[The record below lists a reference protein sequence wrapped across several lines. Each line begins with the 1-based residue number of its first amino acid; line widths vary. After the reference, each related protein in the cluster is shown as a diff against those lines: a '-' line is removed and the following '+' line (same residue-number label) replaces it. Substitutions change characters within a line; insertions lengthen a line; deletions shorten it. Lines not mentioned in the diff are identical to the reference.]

1 MSFANSNEL
10 SQNLQALD
18 LNNQQPS
25 SHSSKKRS
33 RRAFHTNFNSP
44 VATAAPTVAPTP
56 APINSSGV
64 PQAPNFSDSLN
75 AQVHGSQYPPQ
86 TQSVSV
92 SYESH
97 NAQQSVPSLQSFR
110 YLAQKEYDTPN
121 EEGNYK
127 SFLTFSETVPPDAG
141 VQFHFTDQG
150 TASSKYMRST
160 MYYVPE
166 SEKLRSASKLP
177 VAITIRPFAP
187 LLETEEPVPTVDYQN
202 DVNPEIASDNE
213 DPLSKGPLRCH
224 RCRAY
229 VNSSMQF
236 THNQR
241 FICNICQFAN
251 NDVPPEYAS
260 ALDARGFR
268 IDKLVRPELH
278 KSVYDM
284 RVPKE
289 YNFGD
294 SHKTPEPLHIVFL
307 VDISENSI
315 KQSLPIL
322 VSESIRTTLFNYKE
336 GASEIPAPYK
346 IAIMA
351 FDKKLHF
358 FNLSHRLE
366 RTQISI
372 SSDLEDPF
380 VPFDEGLF
388 VDPVESQFVIE
399 DALNYLEQ
407 LCNSET
413 HAFDLEPCF
422 AVACK
427 TAGMCLEMHGGGKIV
442 SVLSNLPSWGP
453 GGLTYKDNK
462 AVGRTPAPEVEK
474 KIFLPNS
481 EYYKSMTKYFIQ
493 SGVGLDL
500 HVASH
505 ASVDLSNLGFLV
517 SSTGGE
523 LTRWPNL
530 NYERDGR
537 LFIAKFKN
545 SVVNTTGYQGQLKL
559 RCSNGLQVIDYY
571 GTSSSIKDT
580 SILGSV
586 QDPVIPVLS
595 KDHTFTVLLQ
605 YDGILS
611 RKLDCHFQAA
621 LLYTDNYGQRKVRVI
636 NLVLAVTN
644 KLEDVFNFADENA
657 IVATLVRD
665 TLNFVGQQTLVELR
679 ESLNTR
685 LVDVFSQYRAMT
697 EYGHNRAKTLSNNLL
712 FPDSLKHLPI
722 YILSFL
728 KTHSINASTGLSA
741 DARLVDLFN
750 MLNMPL
756 ERLMYHL
763 YPALIEI
770 HSLAPEEGTI
780 DEATGFTRLP
790 EYKGLSLKSLDRGV
804 YILCDGVRVYVW
816 LDPEASIMLIK
827 DLFGEQYETIDEIDA
842 FMDELPELPSEISQ
856 QACNLVQFLN
866 KQIVGVQ
873 SSAVQ
878 IIRKGIDGSE
888 HSFKEFLRE
897 DAFGGAMKA
906 TNGISFSEYLTSL
919 HKAIKV
925 QLESDKA
932 SQAIRQSI
940 STVEHDAG
948 TLAQRFINF

>member
-1 MSFANSNEL
+1 MSLSNGNEL
-10 SQNLQALD
+10 SHNLQALD

-25 SHSSKKRS
+25 FHTNKKRS
-33 RRAFHTNFNSP
+33 RRAFHTSFNSP
-44 VATAAPTVAPTP
+44 VATASPTP
-56 APINSSGV
+56 APVSPPGIPQTSGFGEALNSQFLGT
-64 PQAPNFSDSLN
+64 Q
-75 AQVHGSQYPPQ
+75 QYPPQ
-86 TQSVSV
+86 NQSISV
-92 SYESH
+92 SYESP
-97 NAQQSVPSLQSFR
+97 NTQQSVPSLQAHR
-110 YLAQKEYDTPN
+110 YQQQKEYDTPN

-166 SEKLRSASKLP
+166 SEKIRQASKLP
-177 VAITIRPFAP
+177 VAVTIRPFAP
-187 LLETEEPVPTVDYQN
+187 LLDTEEPVPTVDFQDDNNLDSSTKN
-202 DVNPEIASDNE
+202 D

-251 NDVPPEYAS
+251 NEVPLEYAS

-268 IDKLVRPELH
+268 IDKFVRPELH

-289 YNFGD
+289 YNFGGTSRD
-294 SHKTPEPLHIVFL
+294 PEPLHIVFL
-307 VDISENSI
+307 IDITENSI
-315 KQSLPIL
+315 KQNLPIL
-322 VSESIRTTLFNYKE
+322 VSESIRATLFNYNDE
-336 GASEIPAPYK
+336 STTEPIPYK
-346 IAIMA
+346 IAIIA

-358 FNLSHRLE
+358 FNLSAKLE
-366 RTQISI
+366 RTQVSI

-388 VDPVESQFVIE
+388 ADPEESRLVIE
-399 DALNYLEQ
+399 DALNYVEQ
-407 LCNSET
+407 LCHSDT
-413 HAFDLEPCF
+413 HVFDLEPCF

-453 GGLTYKDNK
+453 GGLRYKDNK
-462 AVGRTPAPEVEK
+462 AVGRTPAPEVER
-474 KIFLPNS
+474 KIFLPDN
-481 EYYKSMTKYFIQ
+481 EYYKNTTKGFIEK
-493 SGVGLDL
+493 SIGLDL
-500 HVASH
+500 HVACH
-505 ASVDLSNLGFLV
+505 TSVDLSNLGFIV

-530 NYERDGR
+530 VYERDGR

-545 SVVNTTGYQGQLKL
+545 SVVNTSGYQGQLKL

-571 GTSSSIKDT
+571 GTSSSVRDA

-586 QDPVIPVLS
+586 QDPVVPVLS

-605 YDGILS
+605 YDGTLS

-621 LLYTDNYGQRKVRVI
+621 LLYTDNFGQRKVRVI

-665 TLNFVGQQTLVELR
+665 TLNFVGQQTLASLR

-697 EYGHNRAKTLSNNLL
+697 EYGHNSARSMNNNLL

-728 KTHSINASTGLSA
+728 KTHAINASTGLSA

-763 YPALIEI
+763 YPALVEL
-770 HSLAPEEGTI
+770 HSLTPEEGVI
-780 DEATGFTRLP
+780 DEATGFTLVP
-790 EYKGLSLKSLDRGV
+790 EYKDLKMKSLDRGV
-804 YILCDGVRVYVW
+804 YILCDGLRVYVW
-816 LDPEASIMLIK
+816 LDPEANIMLIK
-827 DLFGEQYETIDEIDA
+827 DLFGDQYESIDEIDA
-842 FMDELPELPSEISQ
+842 FIDQLPDLPSEISQ
-856 QACNLVQFLN
+856 QARNLVHFLN
-866 KQIVGVQ
+866 KHIVGADTL
-873 SSAVQ
+873 SIQ

-888 HSFKEFLRE
+888 HNFKELLRE
-897 DAFGGAMKA
+897 DSFGGAMKA
-906 TNGISFSEYLTSL
+906 ANGIGFAEYLTSL

-932 SQAIRQSI
+932 SQTIRQSI
-940 STVEHDAG
+940 STVEHDSG
-948 TLAQRFINF
+948 TLAQRLINF

>member
-1 MSFANSNEL
+1 MSVSNGNDL

-18 LNNQQPS
+18 LNNQQQHT
-25 SHSSKKRS
+25 HSNKKRS

-44 VATAAPTVAPTP
+44 VATAAPTASHTP
-56 APINSSGV
+56 APIASPGI
-64 PQAPNFSDSLN
+64 PQAPGFN
-75 AQVHGSQYPPQ
+75 AVSNYQSQAAQFPAQ
-86 TQSVSV
+86 TQPISV
-92 SYESH
+92 SYESP
-97 NAQQSVPSLQSFR
+97 NAQPSVPSLQAHR
-110 YLAQKEYDTPN
+110 YLEQKEYDTPN

-166 SEKLRSASKLP
+166 SEKLRLASKLP
-177 VAITIRPFAP
+177 VAVTIRPFAP
-187 LLETEEPVPTVDYQN
+187 LLDTEEPVPTVDLVN
-202 DVNPEIASDNE
+202 DPNAEATAND

-236 THNQR
+236 THNER

-251 NDVPPEYAS
+251 NEVPPEYAS
-260 ALDARGFR
+260 VLDARGFR
-268 IDKLVRPELH
+268 IDKFVRPELH

-289 YNFGD
+289 YNFGGSKKD
-294 SHKTPEPLHIVFL
+294 PEQLHIMFM

-315 KQSLPIL
+315 KQNLPVL
-322 VSESIRTTLFNYKE
+322 VSESIRATLFAYDE
-336 GASEIPAPYK
+336 ESEKVPYK
-346 IAIMA
+346 VAIMA

-358 FNLSHRLE
+358 FNLSAKLE

-388 VDPVESQFVIE
+388 VDPEESRLVIE

-407 LCNSET
+407 LCYSET
-413 HAFDLEPCF
+413 RVFDLEPCF
-422 AVACK
+422 ATACK
-427 TAGMCLEMHGGGKIV
+427 TAAMCLEMHGGGKIV

-453 GGLTYKDNK
+453 GGLRYKDNK

-474 KIFLPNS
+474 KIFLPDN
-481 EYYKSMTKYFIQ
+481 EYYKNLTKEFLDK
-493 SGVGLDL
+493 SVGMDL
-500 HVASH
+500 HVACH
-505 ASVDLSNLGFLV
+505 TTVDLSNIGFLV

-530 NYERDGR
+530 HYERDGR
-537 LFIAKFKN
+537 LFIAKFRN
-545 SVVNTTGYQGQLKL
+545 SVVKTTGYQGQLKL

-571 GTSSSIKDT
+571 GTSSSVRHA
-580 SILGSV
+580 SILGTV
-586 QDPVIPVLS
+586 QDPVVPVLGS
-595 KDHTFTVLLQ
+595 DHTFTVLLQ
-605 YDGILS
+605 YDGTLS

-621 LLYTDNYGQRKVRVI
+621 LLYTDTYGQRKVRVI

-644 KLEDVFNFADENA
+644 RLEDVFNFADENA

-665 TLNFVGQQTLVELR
+665 TLNFVGQQTLASLR

-697 EYGHNRAKTLSNNLL
+697 EYGHNRAKTMGNNLL
-712 FPDSLKHLPI
+712 FPDSLKHLPV

-728 KTHSINASTGLSA
+728 KTHAINASTGLSA

-750 MLNMPL
+750 MSNMPL

-763 YPALIEI
+763 YPALVEL
-770 HSLAPEEGTI
+770 HSLTPEEGTI
-780 DEATGFTRLP
+780 DEATGFTILP
-790 EYKGLSLKSLDRGV
+790 QYKDLTMKSLDRGV
-804 YILCDGVRVYVW
+804 YILCDGIRVYVW
-816 LDPEASIMLIK
+816 LDPEANIMLIK
-827 DLFGEQYETIDEIDA
+827 DLFGDQYESIEEIDA
-842 FMDELPELPSEISQ
+842 FMDELPDVSSEISQ
-856 QACNLVQFLN
+856 QARNLVHFFN
-866 KQIVGVQ
+866 KQFVGVE
-873 SSAVQ
+873 SSSIQ

-888 HSFKEFLRE
+888 LIFKELSRE

-906 TNGISFSEYLTSL
+906 TNGIGFAEYLTSL

-932 SQAIRQSI
+932 SQTIRQSI
-940 STVEHDAG
+940 STVEHDTG

>member
-1 MSFANSNEL
+1 MSLGNDNDL
-10 SQNLQALD
+10 SKNLQALD
-18 LNNQQPS
+18 LNNQQPL

-44 VATAAPTVAPTP
+44 VATAAPSVAPTP
-56 APINSSGV
+56 APIASPGI
-64 PQAPNFSDSLN
+64 
-75 AQVHGSQYPPQ
+75 PQ
-86 TQSVSV
+86 TSEFGEASNLQSPGIQFPLQSQPVAV
-92 SYESH
+92 SYESS
-97 NAQQSVPSLQSFR
+97 NAQQSVPSLQAHR
-110 YLAQKEYDTPN
+110 YLEQKEYDTPN

-166 SEKLRSASKLP
+166 SEKLRLASKLP
-177 VAITIRPFAP
+177 VAVTIRPFAP
-187 LLETEEPVPTVDYQN
+187 LLETEEPVPTVELQN
-202 DVNPEIASDNE
+202 DNGPETISSSD

-251 NDVPPEYAS
+251 NEVPPEYAS

-268 IDKLVRPELH
+268 IDKFVRPELH

-289 YNFGD
+289 YNFGA
-294 SHKTPEPLHIVFL
+294 SNKNPEQLHIVFL

-315 KQSLPIL
+315 KQNLPVL
-322 VSESIRTTLFNYKE
+322 VSESIRATLFSYNGEVEK
-336 GASEIPAPYK
+336 PTPYK

-358 FNLSHRLE
+358 FNLSAKLE

-388 VDPVESQFVIE
+388 ADPEESRFVIE

-413 HAFDLEPCF
+413 RVFDLEPCF

-427 TAGMCLEMHGGGKIV
+427 TAGMCLDMHGGGKII

-453 GGLTYKDNK
+453 GGLRYKDNK

-474 KIFLPNS
+474 KIFLPDN
-481 EYYKSMTKYFIQ
+481 EYYKSMTKEFIEK
-493 SGVGLDL
+493 SVGLDL
-500 HVASH
+500 HIASH
-505 ASVDLSNLGFLV
+505 TSVDLSNIGFLV

-530 NYERDGR
+530 HYERDGR
-537 LFIAKFKN
+537 LFNAKFKN

-571 GTSSSIKDT
+571 GTSSSIRDA

-586 QDPVIPVLS
+586 QDPVVPVLS

-605 YDGILS
+605 YDGTLS

-665 TLNFVGQQTLVELR
+665 TLNFVGQQTLAELR

-697 EYGHNRAKTLSNNLL
+697 EFGHNRAKTMSNNLL

-728 KTHSINASTGLSA
+728 KTHAINASTGLSA

-763 YPALIEI
+763 YPALIEL
-770 HSLAPEEGTI
+770 HSLTPEEGTI
-780 DEATGFTRLP
+780 DEATGFTILP
-790 EYKGLSLKSLDRGV
+790 HYKDLTLKILDRGV
-804 YILCDGVRVYVW
+804 YILCDGIRVYVW
-816 LDPEASIMLIK
+816 LDPEANIMLIK
-827 DLFGEQYETIDEIDA
+827 DLFGEQYESIEEIDA
-842 FMDELPELPSEISQ
+842 FIDELPDLQSEISQ
-856 QACNLVQFLN
+856 QARNLIRFLN
-866 KQIVGVQ
+866 KHIVGVE
-873 SSAVQ
+873 SSSVQ
-878 IIRKGIDGSE
+878 LIRKGLDGSE
-888 HSFKEFLRE
+888 LTFKELLRE

-906 TNGISFSEYLTSL
+906 TNGIGFAEYLTSL

-932 SQAIRQSI
+932 SQTIRQSI
-940 STVEHDAG
+940 STVEHDTG

>member
-1 MSFANSNEL
+1 MSLGDDNDL

-44 VATAAPTVAPTP
+44 VATAAPSVAPTP
-56 APINSSGV
+56 APIASPGI
-64 PQAPNFSDSLN
+64 
-75 AQVHGSQYPPQ
+75 PQ
-86 TQSVSV
+86 TSGFGEASNLQPPGTQFPLQSQPIAV
-92 SYESH
+92 SYESP
-97 NAQQSVPSLQSFR
+97 NAQQSVPSLQAHR
-110 YLAQKEYDTPN
+110 YLEQKEYDTPN

-166 SEKLRSASKLP
+166 SEKLRLASKLP
-177 VAITIRPFAP
+177 VAVTIRPFAP
-187 LLETEEPVPTVDYQN
+187 LLETEEPVPTVEFQN
-202 DVNPEIASDNE
+202 DNSPETISSSD

-251 NDVPPEYAS
+251 NEVPPEYAS

-268 IDKLVRPELH
+268 IDKFVRPELH

-289 YNFGD
+289 YNFGA
-294 SHKTPEPLHIVFL
+294 SNKNPEQLHIVFL

-315 KQSLPIL
+315 KQNLPVL
-322 VSESIRTTLFNYKE
+322 VSESIRATLFSYNEEVEK
-336 GASEIPAPYK
+336 PTPYK

-358 FNLSHRLE
+358 FNLSAKLE

-388 VDPVESQFVIE
+388 ADPEESRFVIE

-413 HAFDLEPCF
+413 RVFDLEPCF

-427 TAGMCLEMHGGGKIV
+427 TAGMCLDMHGGGKIV

-453 GGLTYKDNK
+453 GGLRYKDNK

-474 KIFLPNS
+474 KIFLPDN
-481 EYYKSMTKYFIQ
+481 EYYKSMTKEFIEK
-493 SGVGLDL
+493 SVGLDL
-500 HVASH
+500 HIACH
-505 ASVDLSNLGFLV
+505 TSVDLSNIGFLV

-530 NYERDGR
+530 YYERDGR
-537 LFIAKFKN
+537 LFNAKFKN

-571 GTSSSIKDT
+571 GTSSSIRDA

-586 QDPVIPVLS
+586 QDPVVPVLS

-605 YDGILS
+605 YDGTLS

-665 TLNFVGQQTLVELR
+665 TLNFVGQQTLAELR

-697 EYGHNRAKTLSNNLL
+697 EFGHNLVKTMSNNLL

-728 KTHSINASTGLSA
+728 KTHAINASTGLSA

-763 YPALIEI
+763 YPALIEL
-770 HSLAPEEGTI
+770 HSLTPEEGTI
-780 DEATGFTRLP
+780 DEATGFTILP
-790 EYKGLSLKSLDRGV
+790 QYKDLTLKILDRGV
-804 YILCDGVRVYVW
+804 YILCDGIRVYVW
-816 LDPEASIMLIK
+816 LDPEANIMLIK
-827 DLFGEQYETIDEIDA
+827 DLFGEQYESIEEIDA
-842 FMDELPELPSEISQ
+842 FIDELPDLQSEISQ
-856 QACNLVQFLN
+856 QARTLIRFLN
-866 KQIVGVQ
+866 KHIVGVE
-873 SSAVQ
+873 SPSVQ
-878 IIRKGIDGSE
+878 LIRKGLDGSE
-888 HSFKEFLRE
+888 LTFKELLRE

-906 TNGISFSEYLTSL
+906 TNGIGFAEYLTSL

-932 SQAIRQSI
+932 SQIIRQSI
-940 STVEHDAG
+940 STVEHDTG

>member
-1 MSFANSNEL
+1 MSLGNGNDL
-10 SQNLQALD
+10 SPNLQALD
-18 LNNQQPS
+18 LNSQQHPQS
-25 SHSSKKRS
+25 NKKRS

-44 VATAAPTVAPTP
+44 VTTAAPTAAPT
-56 APINSSGV
+56 SV
-64 PQAPNFSDSLN
+64 PTTTPNFFQAPRLDDVPDLQ
-75 AQVHGSQYPPQ
+75 AAAGHVPSQSQPI
-86 TQSVSV
+86 SM
-92 SYESH
+92 SYESP
-97 NAQQSVPSLQSFR
+97 NVQQSVPSLQAHR
-110 YLAQKEYDTPN
+110 YLQQKEYDTPN
-121 EEGNYK
+121 EDGNYK

-166 SEKLRSASKLP
+166 SEKLRSATKLP
-177 VAITIRPFAP
+177 VAVTIRPFAP
-187 LLETEEPVPTVDYQN
+187 LLETEEPVPTVDFQN
-202 DVNPEIASDNE
+202 DINPEATSTDD

-229 VNSSMQF
+229 VNASMQF

-251 NDVPPEYAS
+251 NEVPPEYAS

-268 IDKLVRPELH
+268 IDKFVRPELH

-289 YNFGD
+289 YNFGGSKKD
-294 SHKTPEPLHIVFL
+294 PDQFHIVFM
-307 VDISENSI
+307 VDITENSI
-315 KQSLPIL
+315 KQNLPVL
-322 VSESIRTTLFNYKE
+322 VSESIRATLYDYNDGTAE
-336 GASEIPAPYK
+336 NTAPYK

-358 FNLSHRLE
+358 FNLSANLE

-372 SSDLEDPF
+372 SSDLDDPF

-388 VDPVESQFVIE
+388 ADPQESRLVIE

-413 HAFDLEPCF
+413 RVFDSEPCF

-427 TAGMCLEMHGGGKIV
+427 TAALCLEMHGGGKIV

-453 GGLTYKDNK
+453 GGLKYKDNK
-462 AVGRTPAPEVEK
+462 AVGRTPAPEVER
-474 KIFLPNS
+474 KIFLPDN
-481 EYYKSMTKYFIQ
+481 EYYKNLTKEFVEK
-493 SGVGLDL
+493 SVGLDL
-500 HVASH
+500 HIASH
-505 ASVDLSNLGFLV
+505 TSVDLSNIGFLV
-517 SSTGGE
+517 SATGGE

-530 NYERDGR
+530 HYERDGR

-545 SVVNTTGYQGQLKL
+545 SVAKTTGYQGQLKL

-571 GTSSSIKDT
+571 GTSSSVRDA

-586 QDPVIPVLS
+586 QDPVVPVLN

-605 YDGILS
+605 YDGTLS

-621 LLYTDNYGQRKVRVI
+621 LLYTDIYGQRKVRVI

-644 KLEDVFNFADENA
+644 KLEDVFHFADENA

-665 TLNFVGQQTLVELR
+665 SLNFVGQQTLASLR

-697 EYGHNRAKTLSNNLL
+697 EYGHNRAKVMNNNLL

-728 KTHSINASTGLSA
+728 KTHAINASTGLSA

-763 YPALIEI
+763 YPALTEL
-770 HSLAPEEGTI
+770 HTLTPEEGII
-780 DEATGFTRLP
+780 DEATGFTLVP
-790 EYKGLSLKSLDRGV
+790 QYKDLTMKSLDRGV
-804 YILCDGVRVYVW
+804 YILCDGIRVYVW
-816 LDPEASIMLIK
+816 IDPEANIMLIK
-827 DLFGEQYETIDEIDA
+827 DVFGDQYESVDEIDA
-842 FMDELPELPSEISQ
+842 FIDELPDLPSEISQ
-856 QACNLVQFLN
+856 QARKLVQFFN
-866 KQIVGVQ
+866 KHIVGVD
-873 SSAVQ
+873 SLSIQ
-878 IIRKGIDGSE
+878 IVRKGIDGSE
-888 HSFKEFLRE
+888 FTFKELLRE

-906 TNGISFSEYLTSL
+906 TNGIGFAEYLTSL

-932 SQAIRQSI
+932 SQTIRQSI
-940 STVEHDAG
+940 SSVEHDTG
-948 TLAQRFINF
+948 TLAQRLINF